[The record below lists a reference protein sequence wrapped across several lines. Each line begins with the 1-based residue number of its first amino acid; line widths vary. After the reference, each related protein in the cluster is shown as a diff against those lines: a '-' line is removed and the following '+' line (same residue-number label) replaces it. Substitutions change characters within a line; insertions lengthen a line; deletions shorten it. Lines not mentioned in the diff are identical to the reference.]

1 MISISE
7 KLFLLSLYE
16 KRNGSIQTNKS
27 TLLPYGLIAG
37 GLIQMILS
45 GEGTVNT
52 SRKFVILNPA
62 TAYLSIPADLT
73 HHILYEKDFRKCAF
87 WIETLGRKRK
97 RIEEEFLKHFVDRK
111 ILVLEGQV
119 YRFSTEEGNTEKFNL
134 KEEIRRQILGKEP
147 ISSETLAVVKLMNA
161 VHLLDHL
168 FTFDEIKP
176 MHFHIDN
183 LKNSVPQEDK
193 DTQVDAEILGIV
205 DSLNQVIDNENG

>member
-1 MISISE
+1 MVSIPE

-27 TLLPYGLIAG
+27 SLLPYGLIAG

-45 GEGTVNT
+45 GEGTINS

-62 TAYLSIPADLT
+62 TGYLSIPADLI
-73 HHILYEKDFRKCAF
+73 HHILYEKDFRKCTF

-97 RIEEEFLKHFVDRK
+97 KIEEEFLNHFVDRK

-119 YRFSTEEGNTEKFNL
+119 YRFSTEEDSTGKFNE
-134 KEEIRRQILGKEP
+134 KEEIRRQILGRGA

-168 FTFDEIKP
+168 FTCDEIKP

-183 LKNSVPQEDK
+183 LKMRVPQEEIVK
-193 DTQVDAEILGIV
+193 QVDTDILGIV
-205 DSLNQVIDNENG
+205 DSLNQVIGNEKE